1 MDSNTILKIAT
12 CFWGLLYFTVM
23 HGIANFIAIDAVPP
37 TGGGGNRGNLPRAP
51 IVRGPPKTV
60 PDLFK

>member
-23 HGIANFIAIDAVPP
+23 HGIANLIAIDAVPP
-37 TGGGGNRGNLPRAP
+37 TGGGQQGHFAP
-51 IVRGPPKTV
+51 CSYCKGPLKTV

>member
-23 HGIANFIAIDAVPP
+23 HGIANLIAIDAVPP
-37 TGGGGNRGNLPRAP
+37 TGGGGATGAICPM
-51 IVRGPPKTV
+51 PP
-60 PDLFK
+60 L